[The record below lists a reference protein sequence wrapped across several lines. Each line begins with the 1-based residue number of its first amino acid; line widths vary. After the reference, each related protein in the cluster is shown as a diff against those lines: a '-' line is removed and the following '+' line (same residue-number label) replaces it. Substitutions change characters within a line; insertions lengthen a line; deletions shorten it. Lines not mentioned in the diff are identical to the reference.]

1 MTGRPTY
8 LFGVGATKAGTS
20 WLYRYLSGHPDCHM
34 RAVKELH
41 YFNAAGP
48 QQRAQRITIETAR
61 LERLKAEL
69 AGESRAWRLASLA
82 ASIADVEDWL
92 RVLRGEQ
99 SYQDYLE
106 RGAEGAK
113 LVGDITPAYAS
124 LSVARLSEM
133 ASAAPDCRF
142 VYLLRE
148 PVSRLWSHVRM
159 VAKRAGGDL
168 ATQAS
173 VAFERALSGEKSD
186 VAARSDYRG
195 AITRLRAAVAPS
207 KLLILFQEE
216 LFSAPG
222 LARLCA
228 FLGIRVQAA
237 DTTARVHEGQ
247 PLAMTAEQRLRARAF
262 LQSQYDF
269 VASAFGTLPASW
281 RATSD
286 GVTG

>member
-1 MTGRPTY
+1 MTGKPTY

-20 WLYRYLSGHPDCHM
+20 WLYRYLAGHPDCHL

-41 YFNAAGP
+41 WFNAAGP
-48 QQRAQRITIETAR
+48 RQRAHRIAVETAR
-61 LERLKAEL
+61 LERLTAEL
-69 AGESRAWRLASLA
+69 GAETRVWRLASLA
-82 ASIADVEDWL
+82 RSVADVGDWL

-124 LSVARLSEM
+124 LPVEKLQAM
-133 ASAAPDCRF
+133 GASAPECRF

-148 PVSRLWSHVRM
+148 PVARFWSHVRM
-159 VAKRAGGDL
+159 LATRAGGDL
-168 ATQAS
+168 KTQAQ
-173 VAFERALSGEKSD
+173 VVFDRALSGEKSD
-186 VAARSDYRG
+186 VAERSDYRG
-195 AITRLRAAVAPS
+195 AITRLRDAVAPS
-207 KLLILFQEE
+207 KLLILFQDE
-216 LFSAPG
+216 LFSGPG
-222 LARLCA
+222 VARLCA
-228 FLGIRVQAA
+228 FLGIRSHEA
-237 DTTARVHEGQ
+237 DFSARVHEGRA
-247 PLAMTAEQRLRARAF
+247 LEMTAEQRLRARAF